1 MYRLYPYLINTFEDS
16 NDQLDTFNNLL
27 LSAIINQNT
36 PLKGVNLKRPPAP
49 WMKDLHISALQK
61 QRDQLQFEA
70 HKDQIHSKIQTTNK
84 AHSTSSS
91 YLQ

>member
-36 PLKGVNLKRPPAP
+36 PLKRSEPKKTTGSLDERSTYQCVTKAKR
-49 WMKDLHISALQK
+49 S
-61 QRDQLQFEA
+61 
-70 HKDQIHSKIQTTNK
+70 TTV
-84 AHSTSSS
+84 
-91 YLQ
+91 